1 MKMFFM
7 NRNQLLFLLF
17 LLLFVVGC
25 KNADPWGNDTSDAH
39 YPTFPEIPTKIT
51 NENFIYTTHY
61 ATLNNDNV
69 RNFTLCFDKT
79 KYAACWVAYPL
90 HKTYRGS
97 VDRSYQSSE
106 VWPTDPNISAEQA
119 VGKGGY
125 NGYTRGH
132 QIPSADR
139 TATQELNAQ
148 TFYMSNMTPQ
158 AYDFNGGVWLDLEN
172 MVRQNICNDT
182 IFVVTGA
189 YWENTTKKA
198 GKYPIPT
205 HYYKVLL
212 RTRAGNLKKSVYGAT
227 SDQLKCIGFWLS
239 HSTAEQGKLRL
250 YCKSVA
256 EIEQLTGF
264 TFFPEVDVD
273 KTQCE
278 PSDWNF

>member
-1 MKMFFM
+1 MSNKHYIFLIIFFSA
-7 NRNQLLFLLF
+7 
-17 LLLFVVGC
+17 VVCGC
-25 KNADPWGNDTSDAH
+25 KNADPWGERDEST
-39 YPTFPEIPTKIT
+39 YPTFPEVPS
-51 NENFIYTTHY
+51 ENDDERFLYTTHY
-61 ATLNNDNV
+61 GLLNNKQV

-90 HKTYRGS
+90 HKCYRGGA
-97 VDRSYQSSE
+97 DRSYASSE
-106 VWPTDPNISAEQA
+106 VWPTDPDIDAEQA

-139 TATQELNAQ
+139 TANPALNAQ

-172 MVRQNICNDT
+172 KVRENMCNDT
-182 IFVVTGA
+182 IYVVTGA
-189 YWENTTKKA
+189 HWENTTKKA

-212 RTRAGNLKKSVYGAT
+212 RTRSGNSKKTVFDAPRE
-227 SDQLKCIGFWLS
+227 DLKCIGFWLS
-239 HSTAEQGKLRL
+239 HATAVQGNLES

-256 EIEQLTGF
+256 EIESLTGF

-273 KTQCE
+273 KTECN
-278 PSDWNF
+278 PSDWGF